1 MTTATK
7 ENIDRK
13 TSYIN
18 HLSHIENI
26 PNPEQIQYLSF
37 THSVAWSFNK
47 EKKRKL
53 KKTKYINIYFYNQSN
68 RKKMIYYSLLLQQN
82 IK

>member
-1 MTTATK
+1 MATVTK

-26 PNPEQIQYLSF
+26 PNPEQIQYLNF

-53 KKTKYINIYFYNQSN
+53 K
-68 RKKMIYYSLLLQQN
+68 
-82 IK
+82 

>member
-1 MTTATK
+1 MATATK

-26 PNPEQIQYLSF
+26 PNPEQIQYMSF
-37 THSVAWSFNK
+37 AHCVAWSFNK
-47 EKKRKL
+47 EKKCKL
-53 KKTKYINIYFYNQSN
+53 NIQ
-68 RKKMIYYSLLLQQN
+68 K
-82 IK
+82 

>member
-1 MTTATK
+1 MANASK
-7 ENIDRK
+7 EFIDRK
-13 TSYIN
+13 ASYIN

-37 THSVAWSFNK
+37 TQCVAWFFNK

-53 KKTKYINIYFYNQSN
+53 K
-68 RKKMIYYSLLLQQN
+68 
-82 IK
+82 